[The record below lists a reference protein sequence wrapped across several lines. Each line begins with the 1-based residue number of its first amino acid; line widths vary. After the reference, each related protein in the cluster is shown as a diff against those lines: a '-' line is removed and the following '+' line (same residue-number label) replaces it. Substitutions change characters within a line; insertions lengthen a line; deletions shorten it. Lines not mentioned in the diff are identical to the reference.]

1 MVSRVGCETSAHS
14 NDNNVRSCDGW
25 QRFAMGLSTKT
36 TDDLVEVAKAGGGFV
51 LDVGRR
57 NTDELV
63 RIAAA
68 ARKSG
73 STIIFRKIAVRKN
86 ESLIKIAAAGKGHVI
101 FES

>member
-1 MVSRVGCETSAHS
+1 MVGFETSAPS
-14 NDNNVRSCDGW
+14 NDKNISSCDGW
-25 QRFAMGLSTKT
+25 WRFAMGFSIKT
-36 TDDLVEVAKAGGGFV
+36 TDELVELAKAGGGFV
-51 LDVGRR
+51 LEAGRR

-73 STIIFRKIAVRKN
+73 TTIILRKMAVRKN
-86 ESLIKIAAAGKGHVI
+86 ESLMKIAAAGKGHVI

>member
-1 MVSRVGCETSAHS
+1 
-14 NDNNVRSCDGW
+14 
-25 QRFAMGLSTKT
+25 MGFSKMA
-36 TDDLVEVAKAGGGFV
+36 TDDLVEIARAGGGFV
-51 LDVGRR
+51 LEVGRR

-73 STIIFRKIAVRKN
+73 STVVFTKMLARKKEALMKIAT
-86 ESLIKIAAAGKGHVI
+86 AGKGHVI